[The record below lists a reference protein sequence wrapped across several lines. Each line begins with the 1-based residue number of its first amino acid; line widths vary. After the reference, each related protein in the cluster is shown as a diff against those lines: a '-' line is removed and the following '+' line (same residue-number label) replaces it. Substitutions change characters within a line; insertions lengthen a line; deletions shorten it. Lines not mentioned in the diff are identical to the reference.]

1 MKLRLIAVAVAALT
15 LTAGQAFAQDTSSE
29 KGKLSYALGYDLGRN
44 ASESGEALDVATI
57 TKGLQ
62 DGYAR
67 KDPSVPVDQLRTA
80 VENMQKRQQAKAKAA
95 WDSAAAENK
104 TRSDA
109 FIAQNKAKPGVQS
122 LPSGVQYRVIEVG
135 KGAKPTAAS
144 SVSLQV
150 AGPFPWGQRP
160 QGEAAQAR
168 DMPEIK
174 LSEVEMPAMREALQQ
189 MPAGSKWEITLPS
202 DKAYGADPRTG
213 VPPNMAVQFEI
224 KLVSVK

>member
-62 DGYAR
+62 DGYAK

-109 FIAQNKAKPGVQS
+109 FIAQNKAKAGVQS